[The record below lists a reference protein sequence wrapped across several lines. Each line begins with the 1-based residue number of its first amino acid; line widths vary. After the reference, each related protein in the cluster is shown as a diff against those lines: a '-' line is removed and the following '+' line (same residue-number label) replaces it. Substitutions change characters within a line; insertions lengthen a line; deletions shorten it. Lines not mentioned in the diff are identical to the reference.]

1 MNVLSCHFFTFVYS
15 SACFSW
21 KGGILGVLYL
31 SVCAVSDYFL
41 RILLLKK
48 YLPHILKIIIFMLDM
63 NEKELTVVHGLGV
76 NLYYF
81 NLLMLKII
89 SSCIIHDIIIMISL

>member
-1 MNVLSCHFFTFVYS
+1 
-15 SACFSW
+15 
-21 KGGILGVLYL
+21 
-31 SVCAVSDYFL
+31 
-41 RILLLKK
+41 
-48 YLPHILKIIIFMLDM
+48 MLDM